1 MKTSRQETQ
10 LYSEAEAAK
19 ALGISLLRLHT
30 LLDELV
36 FNDGTPRPPE
46 VTFEASDLLL
56 IGFWHRSTP
65 NPKVVRMPRRA

>member
-1 MKTSRQETQ
+1 MTISRQANH
-10 LYSEAEAAK
+10 LYSETEAAK
-19 ALGISLLRLHT
+19 ALGISLLRLHL
-30 LLDELV
+30 LLDEHV

-65 NPKVVRMPRRA
+65 NPKVVRMPRRG

>member
-1 MKTSRQETQ
+1 MTTSRQAKH

-19 ALGISLLRLHT
+19 ALGISLVRLHC
-30 LLDELV
+30 LLDEHV

-56 IGFWHRSTP
+56 MGFWHRSTP